1 MDSMDHFR
9 ERIEAL
15 EQQMQVM
22 GAHTRSVERRLCWR
36 RFPGS
41 MVVAA
46 LGLALALSHGAQAKT
61 FRCGAGDVS
70 CLIDAINT
78 ANANGQTNMIRLA
91 AGTYTLT
98 EVDNTTDGPNG
109 LPSIT
114 SPLTITG
121 AGAATTSIERS
132 ATASAFRLLHVAA
145 TGRLTLKRLTLR
157 GGNASFEG
165 GGALANVGGT
175 VTVTH
180 STIADNR
187 ARDAGGIDNVGG
199 ALVITHSTLARN
211 HAIGGAGGGISN
223 VGGGTLT
230 ITASALVGNTAQ
242 IEGGGI
248 WSLAGTVTVTNSTLA
263 GNIVANA
270 CSAIVNGGTMILT
283 NSTIAGNT
291 VGFDFGALC
300 AFGTV
305 TMQNTLLAANTNGV
319 FGGDRGTDCLGVVT
333 SVGHNLIGDPRDC
346 TITLQPSD
354 LTGDPGLGP
363 FTDNG
368 RPGNGHF
375 PLLPTSQAIDAGNK
389 AGCPRRDQLGR
400 LRLGP
405 CDIGAIE
412 FRHRDD
418 RQPAE
423 EDDKHNAD
431 LAAAA
436 QASQ

>member
-1 MDSMDHFR
+1 MESMDNVR
-9 ERIEAL
+9 EQFEAL
-15 EQQMQVM
+15 EQ
-22 GAHTRSVERRLCWR
+22 RLRWWR
-36 RFPGS
+36 GIACG
-41 MVVAA
+41 VG
-46 LGLALALSHGAQAKT
+46 LLALVILTPLSQAAD
-61 FRCGAGDVS
+61 FACAAGDVS
-70 CLIDAINT
+70 CLIEAINR
-78 ANANGQTNMIRLA
+78 ANANGEANTIRLSP
-91 AGTYTLT
+91 GTYTLT
-98 EVDNTTDGPNG
+98 AVDNSTDGPNG

-114 SPLTITG
+114 NHLTITG
-121 AGAATTSIERS
+121 AGADTTSLERS
-132 ATASAFRLLHVAA
+132 ASAPAFRLLHVAA

-157 GGNASFEG
+157 GGDASFEG

-199 ALVITHSTLARN
+199 TLTITHSTIARN
-211 HAIGGAGGGISN
+211 HTGGGGGGLGN
-223 VGGGTLT
+223 VMGGTLI
-230 ITASALVGNTAQ
+230 ITESALVGNTAQ
-242 IEGGGI
+242 IEGGVLDTG
-248 WSLAGTVTVTNSTLA
+248 AGTVTISTSTLA
-263 GNIVANA
+263 GNMVGDA
-270 CSAIVNGGTMILT
+270 CSAIANRGTLTLT

-291 VGFDFGALC
+291 VGLDFGALC
-300 AFGTV
+300 AFTGTV
-305 TMQNTLLAANTNGV
+305 TMQNTLLADNTNGI
-319 FGGDRGTDCLGVVT
+319 FGGNRGTDCLGVVT

-412 FRHRDD
+412 FRHRDN
-418 RQPAE
+418 RQHDE
-423 EDDKHNAD
+423 EDDHHNED
-431 LAAAA
+431 LAAATGAA
-436 QASQ
+436 Q